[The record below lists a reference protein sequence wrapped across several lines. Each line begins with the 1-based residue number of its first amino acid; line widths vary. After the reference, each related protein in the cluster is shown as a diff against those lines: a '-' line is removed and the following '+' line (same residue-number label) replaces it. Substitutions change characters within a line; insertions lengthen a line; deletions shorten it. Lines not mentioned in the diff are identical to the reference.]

1 MITSNMKT
9 PNDYEFQI
17 LTNQISIMSAV
28 SLLLSGLC
36 IDKPELTQIAEKIAE
51 LMKMNADATDEL
63 LK

>member
-9 PNDYEFQI
+9 PSDYEFQI
-17 LTNQISIMSAV
+17 LSNQVSIMSAV
-28 SLLLSGLC
+28 SLLLSEMC
-36 IDKPELTQIAEKIAE
+36 MNRPEMTQIAEKIAE